1 VYAGENR
8 VHSFT
13 QLQAQLATKAV
24 TVSKHTHFTN
34 VLLVFNSHNLFT
46 QVSVSSPSRPKP
58 WSRLLPDEESK
69 IGRALAGG
77 NLQSL
82 ANAVMEHRGLRD
94 LVLLRFLD
102 SIDAECTTLCRRS
115 LPSTFR
121 KISTPTLGEFNWE
134 LMVDELQAKAPTLL
148 RVLSTICA
156 HNDHRNQ
163 KKCGSMHYPSICMA
177 ASVILKER
185 NREMC
190 GLQSMMSLLLFASRV
205 DKVVSVYACVLE
217 VEIAKYCVQGLGVL
231 VYLPGGRPFCT
242 LVTAMCKTTPRGV
255 II

>member
-1 VYAGENR
+1 MYAGENR

-13 QLQAQLATKAV
+13 QLRAQLATKAV

-185 NREMC
+185 DREMC
-190 GLQSMMSLLLFASRV
+190 GLQSMMSLLLFAPRV

-217 VEIAKYCVQGLGVL
+217 VEISTV
-231 VYLPGGRPFCT
+231 
-242 LVTAMCKTTPRGV
+242 CKDWV
-255 II
+255 C

>member
-1 VYAGENR
+1 M
-8 VHSFT
+8 
-13 QLQAQLATKAV
+13 
-24 TVSKHTHFTN
+24 
-34 VLLVFNSHNLFT
+34 
-46 QVSVSSPSRPKP
+46 
-58 WSRLLPDEESK
+58 
-69 IGRALAGG
+69 
-77 NLQSL
+77 QSL

-177 ASVILKER
+177 ASVILKEQ

-217 VEIAKYCVQGLGVL
+217 VEIAKYCVHARTGCAS
-231 VYLPGGRPFCT
+231 LPSWWEAILHIGDSNVQDHPQ
-242 LVTAMCKTTPRGV
+242 GV